1 MSAFIGFIIIAAA
14 IIAAVSIWVD
24 QAYHAG
30 YSKGYGDAL
39 DAAAEDMAEAFG
51 LEEKK

>member
-1 MSAFIGFIIIAAA
+1 MISGFVFIIGAAA
-14 IIAAVSIWVD
+14 GIACMLYGIN

-30 YSKGYGDAL
+30 YTKGYGDAL
-39 DAAAEDMAEAFG
+39 DAAAEDMVEAFG